1 MKVPLSHG
9 WPDPGVRF
17 AASLGPRAAIAGPA
31 GAGAGAEVGAFYR
44 SGTRYLAAVLPI
56 IIMGAVT
63 LADALTGPQTGL
75 IPLLS
80 LGPAFAAVYQGLRNT
95 VLIGVAAL
103 VLCVLDAASESGI
116 SFREE
121 VLAIATV
128 AGVTVAAVIAGVAR
142 ERRERE
148 LADVRT
154 IAEIAQQVV
163 LRPVP
168 ATANP
173 VRFAVRY
180 LSAAARAQIGG
191 DLYEVM
197 PGADGT
203 RLIVGDVQGKGL
215 AAVQTA
221 AAVLGAF
228 RAAAEENPAGLE
240 TIACQIETSLRR
252 QLPGEEFATAVLA
265 HVSPGGAKVSLLA
278 CGHPA
283 PLLIPADGPPHPAG
297 PPSPGL
303 PLGLGDLA
311 DVPWDVTTAALSP
324 GDAMLFYTD
333 GVSEAR
339 DKGGACYPLLE
350 SCATLDCRDPE
361 AALEWLRQDVLRH
374 VGHPLDDD
382 AALLLL
388 TRPAR

>member
-1 MKVPLSHG
+1 M
-9 WPDPGVRF
+9 
-17 AASLGPRAAIAGPA
+17 
-31 GAGAGAEVGAFYR
+31 GAVNR
-44 SGTRYLAAVLPI
+44 SGTRYFVTLLPFL
-56 IIMGAVT
+56 IMGAVT
-63 LADALTGPQTGL
+63 LTDALTGPQTGL
-75 IPLLS
+75 VPLLS
-80 LGPAFAAVYQGLRNT
+80 LGPAFAAVFQGLRNT

-103 VLCVLDAASESGI
+103 VLCALDAAFEAGV
-116 SFREE
+116 SFQEE
-121 VLAIATV
+121 VLAVTTV

-154 IAEIAQQVV
+154 IAEIAQQVM

-168 ATANP
+168 PGASP
-173 VRFAVRY
+173 VRFAVCY

-228 RAAAEENPAGLE
+228 RAAAEEDPARLE
-240 TIACQIETSLRR
+240 TIACRIETSLRR
-252 QLPGEEFATAVLA
+252 QLPGEEFVTAVLGL
-265 HVSPGGAKVSLLA
+265 VSPDGAKVSLLA

-283 PLLIPADGPPHPAG
+283 PLLIPADGPPRPAG
-297 PPSPGL
+297 ALSPGL
-303 PLGLGDLA
+303 PLGLADLA
-311 DVPWDVTTAALSP
+311 DVPRDVTTIALSP
-324 GDAMLFYTD
+324 GDAMLFFTD

-339 DKGGACYPLLE
+339 DKGGAYYPLLE
-350 SCATLDCRDPE
+350 SCGTLDFQDPD

-388 TRPAR
+388 TRPRGTVPC